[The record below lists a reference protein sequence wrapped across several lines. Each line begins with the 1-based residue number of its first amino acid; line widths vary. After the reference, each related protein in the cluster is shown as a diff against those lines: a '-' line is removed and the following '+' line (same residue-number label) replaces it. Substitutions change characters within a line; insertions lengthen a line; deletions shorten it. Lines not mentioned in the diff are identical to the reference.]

1 MRARERAYQR
11 HRHSLEIYVLYIQKN
26 KSDVIVNRT
35 NTHTH
40 THTSCPEKRAVPSC
54 TVEGTVGL
62 LRDRS
67 DRTLETSSSANVR
80 RRSEKCVL
88 CLRKRGKE
96 RWKKGDEPRWITE
109 TALLCSP
116 KEVIR
121 FQCTDEYWKGAILVW
136 RIKSVVHFRVVDVH
150 GNCRAAKAQPN

>member
-1 MRARERAYQR
+1 MLVLECVRVKERIKDTDTRSKYMF
-11 HRHSLEIYVLYIQKN
+11 YIFK
-26 KSDVIVNRT
+26 KTTSDVIVNRT

-96 RWKKGDEPRWITE
+96 R
-109 TALLCSP
+109 
-116 KEVIR
+116 
-121 FQCTDEYWKGAILVW
+121 
-136 RIKSVVHFRVVDVH
+136 
-150 GNCRAAKAQPN
+150 